1 MVNMVIMCGKQI
13 KNIRR
18 KKEREFLD
26 IKRKNIENTAKGI
39 QKELRRTK
47 LLIEPLKMEKL
58 KSRHALNVVQRI
70 GFTDI
75 IQIIQNHTK

>member
-1 MVNMVIMCGKQI
+1 MATN
-13 KNIRR
+13 R
-18 KKEREFLD
+18 D
-26 IKRKNIENTAKGI
+26 GI

>member
-26 IKRKNIENTAKGI
+26 IKRKNIENTFRSIFYILPFYI
-39 QKELRRTK
+39 QKFSFFF
-47 LLIEPLKMEKL
+47 P
-58 KSRHALNVVQRI
+58 
-70 GFTDI
+70 
-75 IQIIQNHTK
+75 

>member
-1 MVNMVIMCGKQI
+1 MVIMCGKQI

>member
-1 MVNMVIMCGKQI
+1 VNMVIMCGKQI